1 MAVIWE
7 EVRQKYPSEW
17 VLIEAIDAFSA
28 KGKRIIN
35 QVTVV
40 DVFGNYGNTALRQYA
55 RLHKMYPE
63 SELYIVHTKRP
74 YLDIKVRF
82 LDRGETS

>member
-1 MAVIWE
+1 MGFD
-7 EVRQKYPSEW
+7 RG
-17 VLIEAIDAFSA
+17 IDAFSA
-28 KGKRIIN
+28 NGKRIIN

-40 DVFGNYGNTALRQYA
+40 DTFGNYANAALRQYA

-82 LDRGETS
+82 WTGVRPHKILS